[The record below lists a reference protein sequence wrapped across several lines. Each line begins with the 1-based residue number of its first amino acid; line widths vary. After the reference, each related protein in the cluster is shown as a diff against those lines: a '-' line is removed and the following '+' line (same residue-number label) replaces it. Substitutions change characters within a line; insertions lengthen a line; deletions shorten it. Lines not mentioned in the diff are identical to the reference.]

1 MLNWHP
7 VIRYAIVAALGA
19 TLGVLGLIFSGDV
32 SGSDDS
38 SQPASQVGGP
48 VGAGIAGAS
57 LGNDASARLGDVAEL
72 YDAVRSS
79 VVEIDTAT
87 RTGRRSSQQ
96 TTGLGSG
103 VVLDSSGR
111 ILTNYHVVEG
121 AQTLTVTFVDGTSAD
136 ASVVATDAPDDL
148 AIVRVEANADEL
160 HPATLGDSD
169 ALRIGNFVVAVG
181 NPFGLSGSVSTG
193 VLSGT
198 DRTLTG
204 GRNVPDQQGLLQTDA
219 AVNEGSSGGGLFDS
233 SGRLIGVTSAIEN
246 PDASTFAGIAYAV
259 PINTA
264 KGLIQRAAGQ

>member
-1 MLNWHP
+1 MLNSHP
-7 VIRYAIVAALGA
+7 VIRYAVVAALGA
-19 TLGVLGLIFSGDV
+19 ALGALGLRFADGALDGAPPPGQSR
-32 SGSDDS
+32 ST
-38 SQPASQVGGP
+38 ASGP
-48 VGAGIAGAS
+48 VGAGIAGVS
-57 LGNDASARLGDVAEL
+57 LGSDASGTAGDVADL
-72 YDAVRSS
+72 YAAVRPS
-79 VVEIDTAT
+79 VVEIDTAA

-111 ILTNYHVVEG
+111 ILTNYHVVDG

-169 ALRIGNFVVAVG
+169 ALRIGNLVVAVG

-193 VLSGT
+193 VLSGI

-204 GRNVPDQQGLLQTDA
+204 GRNVPDQQGCSRRTP
-219 AVNEGSSGGGLFDS
+219 
-233 SGRLIGVTSAIEN
+233 R
-246 PDASTFAGIAYAV
+246 
-259 PINTA
+259 
-264 KGLIQRAAGQ
+264 